1 MIYNKEDLLNLP
13 VEEKLELVEALW
25 DRIDED
31 LLGNKISQKNIEVE
45 LDRRIDEITKHP
57 ERVISWEEV
66 KAKMRKGD

>member
-1 MIYNKEDLLNLP
+1 MVYDREELFKLP

-31 LLGNKISQKNIEVE
+31 LLGNKLSQKNIEAE
-45 LDRRIDEITKHP
+45 LDRRVDEITKHP

-66 KAKMRKGD
+66 KSKMRTRD

>member
-1 MIYNKEDLLNLP
+1 MAYDKEELMNLP

-31 LLGNKISQKNIEVE
+31 LLGNKMSQKTIEEE
-45 LDRRIDEITKHP
+45 LDRRIDEITNHP

-66 KAKMRKGD
+66 KAKMRTSG